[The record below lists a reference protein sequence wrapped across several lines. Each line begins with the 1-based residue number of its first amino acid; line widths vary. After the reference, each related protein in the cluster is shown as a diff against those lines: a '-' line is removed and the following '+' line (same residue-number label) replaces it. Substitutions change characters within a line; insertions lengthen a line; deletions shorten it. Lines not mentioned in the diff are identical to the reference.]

1 VDVFVRW
8 SSAGAPAGDP
18 ADAPAPPGATPGLV
32 REDAILDPGDAY
44 VPNASVTDDYRCFV
58 LPWPGAVGLPKD
70 LIGFEVVPGT
80 PSQVHHVILF
90 SIPQS
95 IAQNLDANEAGPGWT
110 CYGGPGVPRAQQAQ
124 VTMLGGWVPG
134 TGATQ
139 YPDGTGINVPA
150 GDVVVMQVHYNMSH
164 GAPVADRTQVKLEF
178 ASKPVLS
185 ALIIPFT
192 NDTFSIPPGASGY
205 VDEANVPLSTFL
217 PFARVWGVTPHMHE
231 KGRRIRVWRTSPETC
246 LIDVPNWDF
255 HWQQP
260 YAYAT
265 PIQVRGGESFTIEC
279 TWDNPTNA
287 TVTWGERTTDEMC
300 IAFFYVTVP

>member
-1 VDVFVRW
+1 MIRLALVVIVPFFTFACGGRSPGADAGGTGQTNTPPIGTGVTWYRDVLPLVQNHCQSCHVAGGIAPFALDTYESAAAIHSTIAGAVASRQMPPWLPDDSCVELKGSRRLSDADVDVFVRW

-18 ADAPAPPGATPGLV
+18 ADAPAPPDAAPGLP
-32 REDAILDPGDAY
+32 RFDAVLEPSNTY
-44 VPNASVTDDYRCFV
+44 VPNASKADDYHCFV
-58 LPWPGAVGLPKD
+58 LPPAFDTQKD
-70 LIGFEVVPGT
+70 LIGFAVDPGT

-110 CYGGPGVPRAQQAQ
+110 CYGGPGVSRAQQAQ

-185 ALIIPFT
+185 ALIIP
-192 NDTFSIPPGASGY
+192 
-205 VDEANVPLSTFL
+205 
-217 PFARVWGVTPHMHE
+217 
-231 KGRRIRVWRTSPETC
+231 
-246 LIDVPNWDF
+246 
-255 HWQQP
+255 
-260 YAYAT
+260 
-265 PIQVRGGESFTIEC
+265 
-279 TWDNPTNA
+279 
-287 TVTWGERTTDEMC
+287 
-300 IAFFYVTVP
+300 